1 MPLVLILII
10 LGLAAGILSG
20 LVGLGGG
27 VIVLPVLIYVLG
39 MEQHLAQGTTLAMML
54 PPIGMLAVWN
64 YYKHGYVDMK
74 VAMLICLG
82 FIIGAFFGSKMA
94 VAMDTKYIKMI
105 CGVFFILIGIK
116 MTFFKN

>member
-1 MPLVLILII
+1 MYFISVCIV
-10 LGLAAGILSG
+10 LGLLAGALSG

-54 PPIGMLAVWN
+54 PPIGVLAVWN
-64 YYKHGYVDMK
+64 YYKHGYVDIK

-94 VAMDTKYIKMI
+94 IAIDTKYIKMI
-105 CGVFFILIGIK
+105 CGIFFILIGIK